1 LRLDLLPPFLVPLGG
16 DFLDDPGGD
25 FLDDPGGDFLD
36 DPGGDFLEDDPGD
49 LGGDFLDDDE
59 EADALLELEGFMIVL
74 NRLSAHA
81 LIAL

>member
-25 FLDDPGGDFLD
+25 FL
-36 DPGGDFLEDDPGD
+36 EDDPGD
-49 LGGDFLDDDE
+49 VGGDFLDDDE
-59 EADALLELEGFMIVL
+59 EAATLLELGGFMIVL

-81 LIAL
+81 LMAL